1 LSLACR
7 GRVIR
12 NQHLGVLVRLLW
24 YGLVSEARQYLAA
37 IPAEDRKDTAAIERL
52 ENYLERN
59 KQSIPCYALRS
70 RLGLRHVSSPV
81 ESANNEVTARRQ
93 KRHGMS
99 WSKMRLAGSDRVE
112 RAGL

>member
-1 LSLACR
+1 LCLEASKRSLVKKFKEDLSLACR

-52 ENYLERN
+52 ENYSGA
-59 KQSIPCYALRS
+59 Q
-70 RLGLRHVSSPV
+70 
-81 ESANNEVTARRQ
+81 
-93 KRHGMS
+93 
-99 WSKMRLAGSDRVE
+99 
-112 RAGL
+112 